1 MYTQLKCQVA
11 AVNLMVDLAK
21 LREGCKRGKKPPVSM
36 TGNTNWRLKIK
47 KPSPYFRI
55 LHIVEIVFHQNQCK
69 SLNDLRGKTSSASIK
84 PCMNPLG
91 QAEQHSLPGTRSDTQ
106 AWREKWLL
114 LLLLVLLV
122 VIVVAV
128 VAVVAVVL
136 QLLFQIVWNSTRATI
151 DWEWCIASTEIT
163 CCTPLVVR
171 TSPKQSAKPNVI
183 LIKHPFF

>member
-1 MYTQLKCQVA
+1 
-11 AVNLMVDLAK
+11 
-21 LREGCKRGKKPPVSM
+21 
-36 TGNTNWRLKIK
+36 
-47 KPSPYFRI
+47 
-55 LHIVEIVFHQNQCK
+55 
-69 SLNDLRGKTSSASIK
+69 
-84 PCMNPLG
+84 MNPLG

-122 VIVVAV
+122 VM
-128 VAVVAVVL
+128 VVAVVL

-151 DWEWCIASTEIT
+151 DWEWCIASIEIT

-183 LIKHPFF
+183 LIKHPFFIHVHMHLENLKAAYLLNAYQIYYSAELSTAPTSLTVAVEDLSLGVDLGEKTTGDTYVCRPRGRHKQL